1 MKKVKAKKREKI
13 YESLRLKAYAE
24 GYSLDCLYKSANQFL
39 IDFGRHGA
47 KVKIYRDLE
56 MKGQGVLLMVDGLLP
71 SGFIMIKHPQNKHPQ
86 ILKDNQL
93 ARALLA

>member
-1 MKKVKAKKREKI
+1 MKKVKAKNREKI

-24 GYSLDCLYKSANQFL
+24 GYSLDYLYKTANRFL
-39 IDFGRHGA
+39 TEFGRHGA
-47 KVKIYRDLE
+47 KVKVYRDLE
-56 MKGQGVLLMVDGLLP
+56 TKGQGVLLMVDSVLP
-71 SGFIMIKHPQNKHPQ
+71 PGFIMIKHAQSKQPQ

>member
-1 MKKVKAKKREKI
+1 MD
-13 YESLRLKAYAE
+13 Y
-24 GYSLDCLYKSANQFL
+24 LYKSANQFL
-39 IDFGRHGA
+39 IEFGRHGA

-56 MKGQGVLLMVDGLLP
+56 TKGQGVLLMVDDALP
-71 SGFIMIKHPQNKHPQ
+71 PGFVMIKHAQNKQPQ

>member
-24 GYSLDCLYKSANQFL
+24 GYSLDYLYRSANQFL

-56 MKGQGVLLMVDGLLP
+56 TKGQGVLLMVDGLLP
-71 SGFIMIKHPQNKHPQ
+71 SGFMMIKHAQNKQPQ